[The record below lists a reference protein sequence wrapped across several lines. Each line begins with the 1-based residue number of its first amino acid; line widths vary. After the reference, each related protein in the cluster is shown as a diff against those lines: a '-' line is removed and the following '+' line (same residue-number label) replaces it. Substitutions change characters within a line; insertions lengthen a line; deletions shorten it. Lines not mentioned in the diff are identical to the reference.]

1 MTRPDFTRLTREN
14 IVAFIGDI
22 FDRRGDDEYL
32 GEPVTMAQHMLQGA
46 TIAAQNAMSEEIVVA
61 ALLHDIGHFTSEFGT
76 FSMDDTED
84 RFHEEAGAELLEQF
98 FPSVV
103 TDCVRYHVAAKRYL
117 CATKPE
123 YFKRLSEAS
132 IHSLNL
138 QGGPMGADEVA
149 GSEESQPEG
158 DRAGTLPGRGRKA
171 PGHGHARL
179 LALCPDG
186 TARRRPALRRAGGW
200 GLTRMEAGPDGL
212 RQDLYAFGVELT
224 PTWAGRKSRSC
235 SRKPSVITWMMSPA
249 FVPGRAPRTL
259 PGEAAGRTGRRP
271 PGSPGSRRDGSE
283 H

>member
-149 GSEESQPEG
+149 EFEKNPNLKEIVQVRYL
-158 DRAGTLPGRGRKA
+158 D
-171 PGHGHARL
+171 
-179 LALCPDG
+179 
-186 TARRRPALRRAGGW
+186 
-200 GLTRMEAGPDGL
+200 EAGKRPDM
-212 RQDLYAFGVELT
+212 DT
-224 PTWAGRKSRSC
+224 PDYWH
-235 SRKPSVITWMMSPA
+235 
-249 FVPGRAPRTL
+249 FAPMVQRMVDKHC
-259 PGEAAGRTGRRP
+259 GADR
-271 PGSPGSRRDGSE
+271 
-283 H
+283 